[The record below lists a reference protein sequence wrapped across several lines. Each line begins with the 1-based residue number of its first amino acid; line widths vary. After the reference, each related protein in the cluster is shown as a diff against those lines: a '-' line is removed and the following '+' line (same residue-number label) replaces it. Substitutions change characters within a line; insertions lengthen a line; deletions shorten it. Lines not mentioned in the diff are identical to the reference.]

1 MSQSRGNDL
10 QDVGKGSS
18 SLQQP
23 QRHLLVS
30 AELAVSKAQR
40 TRSVQNTQKLLQVIL
55 HESVEE
61 DLILIT

>member
-1 MSQSRGNDL
+1 MKQPIYTECQLMSQSRRNDL

-18 SLQQP
+18 SLQQL

-40 TRSVQNTQKLLQVIL
+40 TWSVQNTQKLL
-55 HESVEE
+55 
-61 DLILIT
+61 

>member
-1 MSQSRGNDL
+1 MSHSRRDDL

-30 AELAVSKAQR
+30 AKLAVSIAQR
-40 TRSVQNTQKLLQVIL
+40 TGSVQNTQELLQVIL

-61 DLILIT
+61 DLVLIT